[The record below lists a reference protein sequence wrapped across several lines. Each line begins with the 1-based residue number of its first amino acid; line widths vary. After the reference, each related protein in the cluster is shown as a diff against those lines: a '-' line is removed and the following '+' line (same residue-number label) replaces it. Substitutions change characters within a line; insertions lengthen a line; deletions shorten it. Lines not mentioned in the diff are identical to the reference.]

1 MNTLPNFAS
10 LSLEQEPVSVITR
23 SQSRKSL
30 LGELP
35 DVLQRSIIELI
46 LDYAK
51 TELLL
56 SSDTLAEFR
65 DHPAEW
71 RKVFRDRQKDREA
84 PCHAIIDL
92 CATSKTAFSFCST
105 VEFWKELCGK
115 IPSYKD
121 PPNEK
126 AYKGKE
132 ELKYWKRRFDA
143 WCCGRALVDSEGPPY
158 SLDAASPEFIQF
170 FGRERPGE
178 QRVRIQN
185 EKPNEVRR
193 AVREYM
199 MLLVNSGP
207 DTASKEH
214 TLGPI
219 EDWYVEDVTNMS
231 HLFDQELDVDESEWN
246 TEGIPLQKA
255 IDRFN
260 PCLNKWDTSNVK
272 TMNGMFIRCENF
284 NNGGKPITFNT
295 SSVEDFSNMFSLCR
309 GFNVP
314 VELKTGKGIKFVGMF
329 EECDVFNQTCKFDT
343 SNAVDVNCMFRKCIS
358 FNNGGETMEFTT
370 GKVENFAK
378 MFLGCRVFNQTC
390 KFDTSNAVGMN
401 DMFMQCISFNNG
413 GKTMEFTTGK
423 VENFARMFLDCSV
436 FNQTIKFDFSRAAC
450 FDHMFAAC
458 TAFNNGAPANATP
471 ETPLVVHPHRED
483 LPPGGIRMEGMF
495 EDCSVFNQT
504 CDFKTSRVSNM
515 AHMFASCTAFNNG
528 GVPFKFDT
536 TRVSNFYH
544 MFENCKNLDQ
554 PCFAG
559 THVENMGWQFEQPQ
573 HGGNDLILRGMFKGC
588 PKIAAQRGQIVWNR
602 ISNPDILFR

>member
-1 MNTLPNFAS
+1 MNTLPNFGR
-10 LSLEQEPVSVITR
+10 LSLEQEPVSVKTR

-35 DVLQRSIIELI
+35 EVLQRSIIELI

-56 SSDTLAEFR
+56 SSDKLAEFR

-84 PCHAIIDL
+84 PCQAIIDL
-92 CATSKTAFSFCST
+92 CATSKTAFPFCST

-143 WCCGRALVDSEGPPY
+143 WCCGRALVDSEGRPY

-178 QRVRIQN
+178 KRVRIQN

-231 HLFDQELDVDESEWN
+231 HLFDQELDVDASEWN

-255 IDRFN
+255 MDRFN

-295 SSVEDFSNMFSLCR
+295 SSVEDFSNMFSFCR

-314 VELKTGKGIKFVGMF
+314 VELKTGKGIKFDGMF

-358 FNNGGETMEFTT
+358 FNNGGETMELRT

-423 VENFARMFLDCSV
+423 VENFSTMFSFCSV
-436 FNQTIKFDFSRAAC
+436 FNQTIKFDFSRAASL
-450 FDHMFAAC
+450 DHMFSAC

-483 LPPGGIRMEGMF
+483 VRGGIRMEGMF

-504 CDFKTSRVSNM
+504 CDFKTSRVSEM

-544 MFENCKNLDQ
+544 MFENCENLDQ